1 MTLKTPKD
9 EKARADTSEKKNE
22 LMIAGKEA
30 AFYRGKIA
38 SAEFFS
44 NSVLSLAKGKAGAI
58 INGDLSAVQ
67 IPKECLLR
75 H

>member
-22 LMIAGKEA
+22 LMIASKEA

-38 SAEFFS
+38 SAEFFL
-44 NSVLSLAKGKAGAI
+44 NSILSLAKGEASAI
-58 INGDLSAVQ
+58 INGDLSAAE
-67 IPKECLLR
+67 IRKECLLR
-75 H
+75 S

>member
-1 MTLKTPKD
+1 
-9 EKARADTSEKKNE
+9 
-22 LMIAGKEA
+22 MIVGKEA